1 MLGKGET
8 TEEISAQ
15 HLKDL
20 LSYENETFFK
30 AKLTFLMKHKFICW
44 IVLDRINAVVQVEGL
59 FFMSKTSY
67 LHNYMSIV

>member
-20 LSYENETFFK
+20 FSYENETFFK
-30 AKLTFLMKHKFICW
+30 AKLTFLMKHKFIRW